1 MPSSQEVGAVII
13 GAGPYGLAAAAHLK
27 EKGIE
32 HRSFGT
38 PMSGWFD
45 HMPIGMFLKSTARD
59 SSIGSPHT
67 KTGIGAWCADA
78 GVDPYDL
85 NGGETP
91 IPVTDFIEYGRWFQ
105 EREVPA
111 LEQERVTGVARLG
124 SGFEVELASG
134 ERIRSAT
141 VLIAIGQAPFAYLPP
156 ELETG
161 RRETEFEGGRIS
173 HSGDHHD
180 LSAFRG
186 KTVAVIGRGQS
197 ALETSVLLREAGAAV
212 HLVVRSPSII
222 WGGPPS
228 PADPTLLHKLR
239 TPPSQLGDGW
249 TTLLVTRYAGTY
261 RHLPDRVRLA
271 GVQKI
276 LGPFGAWWLKTRFEG
291 IDVRLQTKLAGASPS
306 ADGVR
311 LDLVDHQ
318 GTRSHLDVDHI
329 IAATGYRVDVRST
342 GLLSPELAGSLATLK
357 GSPRLTSGFESSVP
371 GLFFSG
377 LAAAATFGPMLR
389 FVAGSGFAGP
399 RVAEGITSR
408 LRAG

>member
-1 MPSSQEVGAVII
+1 MGAVII

-27 EKGIE
+27 EEGVE

-67 KTGIGAWCADA
+67 KTGIGAWCAEA
-78 GVDPYDL
+78 GVDPYDQ

-111 LEQERVTGVARLG
+111 LEQERVNGVARLG

-141 VLIAIGQAPFAYLPP
+141 VLMAIGTAPFAYLPP

-161 RRETEFEGGRIS
+161 RREREYGAGRIS

-197 ALETSVLLREAGAAV
+197 ALETAVLLREAGAAV

-222 WGGPPS
+222 WGGPPA
-228 PADPTLLHKLR
+228 PANPTLLHKLR

-249 TTLLVTRYAGTY
+249 ATLLVTRYAGTY

-291 IDVRLQTKLAGASPS
+291 IDVRLQTKLAGASPN

-311 LDLVDHQ
+311 LDLVDHH

-399 RVAEGITSR
+399 RIAEGISSR

>member
-1 MPSSQEVGAVII
+1 
-13 GAGPYGLAAAAHLK
+13 
-27 EKGIE
+27 
-32 HRSFGT
+32 
-38 PMSGWFD
+38 
-45 HMPIGMFLKSTARD
+45 
-59 SSIGSPHT
+59 
-67 KTGIGAWCADA
+67 
-78 GVDPYDL
+78 
-85 NGGETP
+85 
-91 IPVTDFIEYGRWFQ
+91 
-105 EREVPA
+105 
-111 LEQERVTGVARLG
+111 
-124 SGFEVELASG
+124 
-134 ERIRSAT
+134 
-141 VLIAIGQAPFAYLPP
+141 
-156 ELETG
+156 
-161 RRETEFEGGRIS
+161 
-173 HSGDHHD
+173 
-180 LSAFRG
+180 
-186 KTVAVIGRGQS
+186 
-197 ALETSVLLREAGAAV
+197 
-212 HLVVRSPSII
+212 
-222 WGGPPS
+222 
-228 PADPTLLHKLR
+228 
-239 TPPSQLGDGW
+239 LGDGW

-276 LGPFGAWWLKTRFEG
+276 LGPFGAWWLKPRFEG

-311 LDLVDHQ
+311 LDLVDHH

-329 IAATGYRVDVRST
+329 IAATGYRVDARST